1 MTDISNFSLK
11 RLNPND
17 ARKQFDCQD
26 TDLNDFFL
34 SDSANNDQELLSVT
48 FVLEDDIE
56 TIAFFS
62 LLNDKISA
70 DESTGNWWKKYI
82 RSYYPENKQYRSYP
96 AVKIG
101 RIGVSYDYQS
111 QGIGSQVMDYIKGL
125 FLENNKSG
133 CRYLTVDAYN
143 KSNTLQFYER
153 NDFIY
158 FKRKKVHPTK
168 NKTQL
173 MYFDL
178 ITLLED

>member
-11 RLNPND
+11 RLNPYD
-17 ARKQFDCQD
+17 TRKPFDCKD
-26 TDLNDFFL
+26 ADLNDFFL
-34 SDSANNDQELLSVT
+34 KDSSQYDRKLLSVT
-48 FVLEDDIE
+48 FVLEDDVK

-82 RSYYPENKQYRSYP
+82 RSYFPEGKQYRSYP

-101 RIGVSYDYQS
+101 RIGVYYDYQS
-111 QGIGSQVMDYIKGL
+111 QGLGSQMMDYIKGL
-125 FLENNKSG
+125 FLEDNKSG

-143 KSNTLQFYER
+143 KSDTLQFYER

-158 FKRKKVHPTK
+158 FKKKVLPTK
-168 NKTQL
+168 NKTRL

-178 ITLLED
+178 MSLVED

>member
-17 ARKQFDCQD
+17 ARKAFDCRD
-26 TDLNDFFL
+26 ADLNDFFL
-34 SDSANNDQELLSVT
+34 IDSAQYDRERLSVT
-48 FVLEDDIE
+48 FALEDDVK
-56 TIAFFS
+56 TVAFFS

-70 DESTGNWWKKYI
+70 DESTSNWWKKYI
-82 RSYYPENKQYRSYP
+82 RSDFPEGKQYRSYP

-101 RIGVSYDYQS
+101 RIGVYYDYQS
-111 QGIGSQVMDYIKGL
+111 QGLGSQIMDYIKGL
-125 FLENNKSG
+125 FLEDNKSG

-158 FKRKKVHPTK
+158 FKKKVLSTK
-168 NKTQL
+168 DKTRL

-178 ITLLED
+178 MSLSVD